1 MAQLSGK
8 LTKRQPRMDL
18 PLQEQLRNEQWR
30 RMIQGATARDL
41 ENLKAVALSI
51 LSYAETNRQFAL
63 QQAAAGLPKQQNTPA
78 A

>member
-8 LTKRQPRMDL
+8 LTKRQPRMEL

-30 RMIQGATARDL
+30 RMIQGAGSRDL
-41 ENLKAVALSI
+41 ENLKTVALAI
-51 LSYAETNRQFAL
+51 LDYAETNRQFAL
-63 QQAAAGLPKQQNTPA
+63 QQAAAVLPRQQNTPA

>member
-30 RMIQGATARDL
+30 RIIQGAGSRDL
-41 ENLKAVALSI
+41 ENLKTVALAI
-51 LSYAETNRQFAL
+51 LD
-63 QQAAAGLPKQQNTPA
+63 
-78 A
+78 